1 MVFRLRSRMGCG
13 MERELVCENGA
24 DLAKRLEV
32 TGARRDPWGELTLQA
47 ERLVARG
54 LSRLDMEEALMQFV
68 RQQGW
73 PEKMRAMVSQIVQQ
87 VQQQKS
93 TAEAEAS
100 RLATVEQLEVV
111 PLAEVEPRAVRWLW
125 PGKIPLGTVTVI
137 YGEAA
142 MGKTSLVLDLAAR
155 VSRGAAWPDGTR
167 GPGMGEVLILNGED
181 HLDEMIVPRL
191 TGSDADL
198 TNVAA
203 ITRFQVGAGTRSS
216 HQRRFSLERDLP
228 ALREQM
234 ESLSEG
240 QLVIIDSLEAFCGTL
255 GRAQLRAVLA
265 ELDDLAVEYGVAIVV
280 VSAGTKCDLP
290 AKNVWRVD
298 CDVLDAGLRCW
309 VPVRCNWGPL
319 PAGLAFRV
327 TSDKIMWET
336 RAESP
341 TADRS
346 RGATSKQEKSRQ
358 LKDQAEWLKTHL
370 ADGPLPAKQ
379 VVAAAGTAG
388 WSAGQVRRA
397 REALRLVC
405 SKETTANGQWVWELP
420 NRSERS
426 VAGLVK
432 LHGER
437 SRMGVEG
444 VEDGKDV
451 EDVVR
456 VSA

>member
-1 MVFRLRSRMGCG
+1 MELDMVNL
-13 MERELVCENGA
+13 A
-24 DLAKRLEV
+24 DVAKDV
-32 TGARRDPWGELTLQA
+32 GVSGKRRDPWGELMLQA
-47 ERLVARG
+47 EGLVGRG
-54 LSRLDMEEALMQFV
+54 VSKLEIEEALMQFV
-68 RQQGW
+68 RKQGW

-100 RLATVEQLEVV
+100 RLATVEQMEVV
-111 PLAEVEPRAVRWLW
+111 SLAEVEPLAVQWLW
-125 PGKIPLGTVTVI
+125 PDKIPLGTVTVI

-155 VSRGAAWPDGTR
+155 VSRGAAWPDGTT

-181 HLDEMIVPRL
+181 HLDETIVPRL
-191 TGSDADL
+191 MGSDADL
-198 TNVAA
+198 TNVEA
-203 ITRFQVGAGTRSS
+203 ITRIQVGAGTRASR
-216 HQRRFSLERDLP
+216 QRRFSLERDLP
-228 ALREQM
+228 ALRQQLD
-234 ESLSEG
+234 SLCAG

-255 GRAQLRAVLA
+255 GRAQVRAVLA
-265 ELDDLAVEYGVAIVV
+265 ELEDLAVEYGVAIVV

-290 AKNVWRVD
+290 VKNVWRVD

-327 TSDKIMWET
+327 TSDKIVWET

-346 RGATSKQEKSRQ
+346 RGATPKQEKSCQ

-370 ADGPLPAKQ
+370 ADGPLPATQ
-379 VVAAAGTAG
+379 VVAAASTAG

-420 NRSERS
+420 NRPDRT

-437 SRMGVEG
+437 SRLGIEG

-451 EDVVR
+451 EDAVT

>member
-1 MVFRLRSRMGCG
+1 MELELNIVNLADVAKDMGVSG
-13 MERELVCENGA
+13 
-24 DLAKRLEV
+24 KRI
-32 TGARRDPWGELTLQA
+32 DPWGQLTLQA
-47 ERLVARG
+47 EGLVGRG
-54 LSRLDMEEALMQFV
+54 LSKLEIEEVLMQFV
-68 RQQGW
+68 RKQGW

-111 PLAEVEPRAVRWLW
+111 SLADVEPLAVRWLW

-155 VSRGAAWPDGTR
+155 VSSGAAWPDGTH

-181 HLDEMIVPRL
+181 HLDETIVPRL
-191 TGSDADL
+191 KGGDADL

-203 ITRFQVGAGTRSS
+203 ITRIQLGAGTRSS

-228 ALREQM
+228 ALREQV
-234 ESLSEG
+234 ESLCAG

-255 GRAQLRAVLA
+255 GRAQIRAVLA

-290 AKNVWRVD
+290 VKNVWRVD

-327 TSDKIMWET
+327 TSDKIVWEA
-336 RAESP
+336 RQESP

-346 RGATSKQEKSRQ
+346 RGATSQQEKSRQ

-379 VVAAAGTAG
+379 VVAAASTAG

-397 REALRLVC
+397 REALRVVC
-405 SKETTANGQWVWELP
+405 SKETTANRQWVWELP
-420 NRSERS
+420 NRSDRS
-426 VAGLVK
+426 VAGLVN
-432 LHGER
+432 LNRER
-437 SRMGVEG
+437 PKMGVED
-444 VEDGKDV
+444 VEGGKDV
-451 EDVVR
+451 EDVVT